1 MGAMDR
7 KRAMRLKRKKRIRAG
22 LSGTSDRPRLT
33 VFRSAKHIY
42 AQLIDDIR
50 GETIISASTVEKQIR
65 EKEKPESKV
74 SAATEIG
81 RIVARRAMEK
91 NIKTVVFDRNGYKY
105 HGRVKALSEAARENG
120 LDF

>member
-7 KRAMRLKRKKRIRAG
+7 KRAMRLKRKKRIRAS